1 MTTEIQK
8 ALTAVKINL
17 GRNIRK
23 TQSLKGINFSHN
35 KLTGPIPSTLENLI
49 GEIPQQL
56 TNMISLEVLNLSNN
70 RMVGTIPR
78 GKQFNNLRQQTSNK
92 KMILSKYGFGWKIV
106 FTGFECGIVIGISR
120 GYIVLSNEKV
130 ALFLTRIGEERL
142 NKML

>member
-1 MTTEIQK
+1 MED
-8 ALTAVKINL
+8 
-17 GRNIRK
+17 
-23 TQSLKGINFSHN
+23 
-35 KLTGPIPSTLENLI
+35 LI

-70 RMVGTIPR
+70 RMFGTIPR

-106 FTGFECGIVIGISR
+106 FTGFGCGIVIGISR

-142 NKML
+142 SKML